1 MSFSST
7 HQKIVR
13 LNDFDLRDLG
23 GTASFEAQA
32 ISGRGLA
39 PTRERELH
47 FPGEMGSRDY
57 GSYYSNRRIEI
68 SGILYADTMSDF
80 RVGLDKLKEICRL
93 RTFVDGVLYEQV
105 EAQTLWLAD
114 ESVIIGPYVSLGGI
128 AGGGT
133 WVSFIKDSDI
143 PSRYASGGAESI
155 VDTGNIGLKLEL
167 ITSATAALVSTWD
180 IIAIGPD
187 HGSAPADSTSIYLS
201 PASGPD
207 SVGDQ
212 AVIRD
217 DRYWLVNYS
226 GSMNE
231 ERLTTQ
237 WYKTG
242 YSRVTLPFKCVY
254 PFAVSDPKLVD
265 FVPNATNGYFK
276 SIDTGNAISYPVY
289 KIKGTADTPQVVET
303 THSLVWNANDNNATN
318 ILGDTVVATVSASGF
333 YGQTGKLN
341 QAIAFDS
348 NLDKT
353 QGDSAAVT
361 NTAIRSALGI
371 GSGLN
376 YNQGTI
382 GFWAKKAGD
391 WYDDGTSPTIGQKY
405 IINNYSGSTGISIYE
420 APSDSKIYF
429 YVNDQSASYAYSLS
443 AGNWF
448 YFILRWDT
456 RRTGFSSA
464 SSSAY
469 LVLEVYDTS
478 GNLLDSGTGT
488 NTSDPAEAAA
498 VNTSLYL
505 SSDGTDEY
513 FDGLIDDLAIWDRP
527 LTDTE
532 RNTLVNS
539 GTGIRADTV
548 ASSEL
553 VYYSDFDQTVGTTF
567 DDEQI
572 ASSSYNRLSVSSIS
586 TVTIGLSGGGAT
598 ALFSSGDRVI
608 LWDDSANKVQTTISS
623 VDSDVQV
630 TLAASA
636 AAVAGSNP
644 YIAKN
649 LLADPD
655 MELSGTTCWTASGA
669 TLAKETTIVKK
680 DAQAIKI
687 TNTGAAQGYGR
698 QTVTTASGNDFVV
711 RGWAYGPA
719 TVNGASRIVD
729 VDNTAALSL
738 TATQAGLSAASWVQ
752 VESCFEAADAST
764 TIDLG
769 SGSTTSAEIGYF
781 DDLKLLPNLAN
792 NGGMEGGANP
802 PTGWTDGTNA
812 AGTSDNTAEHSGT
825 YAMKV
830 TASAAEVKVYQ
841 AVTLVED
848 EWYEVAGWFK
858 VTSGDQASLRIDK
871 GGGSYTTLATTSS
884 TSYVRLSGIF
894 KATGT
899 SGNVGLFAD
908 NNTDVIWADDVSVV
922 HRPDLSVSFNNMTNG
937 YRFEPTRLTRGY
949 KSGANEN
956 YKFESLVS
964 NVTEFSFRAVVR
976 PRFPSTTANVSN
988 WVFQAHVLEPY
999 PYWQLKFVGTDDKFH
1014 FEAHDGGWKGA
1025 TSPAMNFSQDEE
1037 IEIGGALEGG
1047 YLKLY
1052 INGSNAGGTNTAC
1065 GEIGVATTALLLGG
1079 TTVNGFLIDDL
1090 EILAKSQP
1098 AEWFAEQ
1105 HAKRNQAKNLNLPF
1119 KWSGTLDAGDILTV
1133 NALDPKVAGRVS
1145 IYDASAGTSSNQM
1158 SDADVSG
1165 SLMPIL
1171 SPTKSM
1177 LYFPNSIPSGVE
1189 IYYRENHQ

>member
-39 PTRERELH
+39 PTRERELQ

-114 ESVIIGPYVSLGGI
+114 ESVIQTGNI
-128 AGGGT
+128 AA
-133 WVSFIKDSDI
+133 
-143 PSRYASGGAESI
+143 ASGGGYISATTADLDAGSSDDDYYNRMQIEITSGAGAGQVQDI
-155 VDTGNIGLKLEL
+155 VDYLGAFKVVTIRKAWSTNPDG
-167 ITSATAALVSTWD
+167 TSTFW
-180 IIAIGPD
+180 
-187 HGSAPADSTSIYLS
+187 
-201 PASGPD
+201 
-207 SVGDQ
+207 
-212 AVIRD
+212 IRD
-217 DRYWLVNYS
+217 NRYYLINYS

-231 ERLTTQ
+231 ERLTSQ

-265 FVPNATNGYFK
+265 FTPNATNGYFK
-276 SIDTGNAISYPVY
+276 AIDTGNAISYPVY

-318 ILGDTVVATVSASGF
+318 ILGDTVGATVSSAGF
-333 YGQTGKLN
+333 YGQTGKLH

-680 DAQAIKI
+680 DAQSLKI

-711 RGWAYGPA
+711 RGWMYGPA
-719 TVNGASRIVD
+719 TVNGASRIID

-781 DDLKLLPNLAN
+781 DDLKLLPNLVDD
-792 NGGMEGGANP
+792 GGMEDWASASDLTNWGETGTVAQITSGQHSGSNCARLYGTGGYIWASGTITTITNDWYEVSCWVRGTSGASTAFMYLSNGSKVNIKDFPITGTTWQRISFIDKVTNTSASVRVGANP
-802 PTGWTDGTNA
+802 W
-812 AGTSDNTAEHSGT
+812 
-825 YAMKV
+825 
-830 TASAAEVKVYQ
+830 
-841 AVTLVED
+841 
-848 EWYEVAGWFK
+848 
-858 VTSGDQASLRIDK
+858 
-871 GGGSYTTLATTSS
+871 AT
-884 TSYVRLSGIF
+884 RE
-894 KATGT
+894 TGT
-899 SGNVGLFAD
+899 GDVYVDDFAL
-908 NNTDVIWADDVSVV
+908 V

-949 KSGANEN
+949 KTGANEQLN
-956 YKFESLVS
+956 FAATGNATQTAGRV
-964 NVTEFSFRAVVR
+964 VVR
-976 PRFPSTTANVSN
+976 PQFPSTTSETIP
-988 WVFQAHVLEPY
+988 QRI
-999 PYWQLKFVGTDDKFH
+999 
-1014 FEAHDGGWKGA
+1014 
-1025 TSPAMNFSQDEE
+1025 FS
-1037 IEIGGALEGG
+1037 
-1047 YLKLY
+1047 
-1052 INGSNAGGTNTAC
+1052 
-1065 GEIGVATTALLLGG
+1065 
-1079 TTVNGFLIDDL
+1079 
-1090 EILAKSQP
+1090 
-1098 AEWFAEQ
+1098 
-1105 HAKRNQAKNLNLPF
+1105 HAA
-1119 KWSGTLDAGDILTV
+1119 D
-1133 NALDPKVAGRVS
+1133 
-1145 IYDASAGTSSNQM
+1145 SSN
-1158 SDADVSG
+1158 
-1165 SLMPIL
+1165 
-1171 SPTKSM
+1171 
-1177 LYFPNSIPSGVE
+1177 
-1189 IYYRENHQ
+1189 